1 MKKTLFNYA
10 LIIAS
15 ALCLSGCEEYEQLQ
29 AQQLHE
35 QQLQAQ
41 QSQIKVKYY
50 NPVVGVRIYSIDIE
64 GHVYIVFDGH
74 YKGSIIHSESCP
86 CKKGAT
92 K

>member
-1 MKKTLFNYA
+1 MKKTLFIYA

-29 AQQLHE
+29 AQQL
-35 QQLQAQ
+35 QAQ

-50 NPVVGVRIYSIDIE
+50 NPVMGVHIYSIDIE
-64 GHVYIVFDGH
+64 GHCYIVFDGH

-86 CKKGAT
+86 CKNKVA